1 MEKKEMRDRLVQLCV
16 KAYMFGSEQV
26 IIDLPSLIG
35 FVEAELD
42 KAREG
47 GIREALEETNRTLGT
62 NVKYINGEYKVVF
75 RRVSNLV
82 EDKQQC

>member
-1 MEKKEMRDRLVQLCV
+1 M
-16 KAYMFGSEQV
+16 
-26 IIDLPSLIG
+26 IIESSGIRHWECTKCHTVNYEENYLENKLKQ
-35 FVEAELD
+35 ELD
-42 KAREG
+42 KAREE

-82 EDKQQC
+82 EDK